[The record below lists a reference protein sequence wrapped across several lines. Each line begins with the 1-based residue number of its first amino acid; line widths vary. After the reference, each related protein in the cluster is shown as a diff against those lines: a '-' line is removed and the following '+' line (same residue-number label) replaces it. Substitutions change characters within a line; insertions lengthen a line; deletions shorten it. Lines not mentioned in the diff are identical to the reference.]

1 MKLIALALMFLAC
14 GFAHAN
20 LITVVNLSGKVSSI
34 IPTQQEEE
42 HVFKKKTYPTKT
54 IFKTKEKSFVQI
66 QYLGIN
72 TTIGPNSEVQITLP
86 NSKKETH
93 SMINLTK
100 GKIRSWSKKNQGKLY
115 IHSKSAAI
123 GVRGT
128 DFIVTYNPI
137 NRISSLLTLRGETE
151 IQKRPDSEIF
161 DDEDITLPEQ
171 EVLRNELDSYQK
183 NFVKPGELSS
193 SYPGEQLTTNAI
205 KISNEQFNVLLKN
218 TTLAKESSP
227 STTDASESIPHA
239 PKLTEKEGVFEDNT
253 DKILDGGY
261 FDLNTGFYISPP
273 NDSGVIPK
281 EYGEIDQVTGEYI
294 PPKGLIL
301 DPLKGFISVVGESIE
316 KLKEIRN
323 KLNRKLENEIFE
335 LKEKADLSA
344 EIKSNYRYQNYS
356 YERFFLVPNRI
367 TKTDIHQINIKGKLQ
382 HNTFSNKRYDWR
394 PSLFGSL
401 SYNSRRSNE
410 EAKRNDEAFF
420 GGSLQFKR
428 KFLLFKKMANFS
440 FTPRMKLSFRDLNN
454 ESDFDYYS
462 RELNFRTSFNTYYS
476 GLKQLKF
483 KLNYTTF
490 ESYQSQQLGKLF
502 SFSTEIDFFKT
513 RQFELS
519 SSISLGHRDYNQ
531 EQAVMNS
538 TSIDLLLYNIARK
551 TDLEMKFKTQNL
563 FYDHSQTIKEWNSSL
578 TIDRRKGPFLKYYIQ
593 LNFESISGFG
603 RAINLDGL
611 ASEVG
616 LKGFF

>member
-1 MKLIALALMFLAC
+1 MKLITLALMFLAC
-14 GFAHAN
+14 EFVYAN
-20 LITVVNLSGKVSSI
+20 LITVVNLSGKVLSI
-34 IPTQQEEE
+34 DPNQQEEE
-42 HVFKKKTYPTKT
+42 YVFKKKTYPTKT
-54 IFKTKEKSFVQI
+54 IFKTKEKSFVQV

-86 NSKKETH
+86 NSKVETH
-93 SMINLTK
+93 SIINLTK
-100 GKIRSWSKKNQGKLY
+100 GKIRSWSKKNHGKLY

-161 DDEDITLPEQ
+161 DDQDITQPEQ

-183 NFVKPGELSS
+183 NSVKAGELSS

-205 KISNEQFNVLLKN
+205 KISNEQYIVLLAN
-218 TTLAKESSP
+218 TTLAKESAP
-227 STTDASESIPHA
+227 STTNAKESIPHA
-239 PKLTEKEGVFEDNT
+239 PKITEKEGVFEDNT

-273 NDSGVIPK
+273 NGSGVIPK
-281 EYGEIDQVTGEYI
+281 EYGEIDRVSGEYI

-316 KLKEIRN
+316 KLKEIKN

-335 LKEKADLSA
+335 LKEKTDLSA
-344 EIKSNYRYQNYS
+344 KIKSNYRYQNYS
-356 YERFFLVPNRI
+356 YERFFLVPIRM
-367 TKTDIHQINIKGKLQ
+367 TKTDIHQININGELQ
-382 HNTFSNKRYDWR
+382 HNTFSNNRYDWR
-394 PSLFGSL
+394 PSLFGDI

-410 EAKRNDEAFF
+410 EAKRNDEASF
-420 GGSLQFKR
+420 GGSLHFKR
-428 KFLLFKKMANFS
+428 KFSFLKKRANFS
-440 FTPRMKLSFRDLNN
+440 FTPLIKLAFRDLNN

-462 RELNFRTSFNTYYS
+462 RELNFKTAFSSYYS
-476 GLKQLKF
+476 GLKQLSF
-483 KLNYTTF
+483 TFDYTSF

-502 SFSTEIDFFKT
+502 NFSTEIDFIKT
-513 RQFELS
+513 RQYALS

-531 EQAVMNS
+531 DQALMSS
-538 TSIDLLLYNIARK
+538 TSFDLLFLNIVRK
-551 TDLEMKFKTQNL
+551 TDLEINLKTQNL
-563 FYDHSQTIKEWNSSL
+563 YFDDSQTIKEWNSSL
-578 TIDRRKGPFLKYYIQ
+578 VINRRKGPFLKYYIQ

-603 RAINLDGL
+603 RAINLDGI

-616 LKGFF
+616 VKGFF